1 MDSLL
6 SSLVGLLP
14 HLANGISLGLL
25 FALIALGFMLIVGV
39 METINLAH
47 GSLFALGM
55 YVALFFVTPQL
66 GWFPGLQAAYA
77 GLPIGTRYAIALF
90 AAPVVVGVFGLLLE
104 LCLRRT
110 YGRDPLYG
118 LLLTFGAALVIEELI
133 RLIWGSNEQQLP
145 LPQALSGAFLVGDLI
160 YSRYRVFAS
169 GFAILAI
176 GALWLFLERTPYGA
190 IIKAGAHDSEMVRAL
205 GINLGRLRAAV
216 FALGVALAAIA
227 GVVMAPIWGIRP
239 QVGVDAVVPAFLI
252 IVLGGVG
259 SLWGAVIA
267 GLMVGLVVGLTGAYA
282 SEWSLMSMYVLFIVV
297 VTFRARG
304 LFGKKSALEA

>member
-6 SSLVGLLP
+6 P
-14 HLANGISLGLL
+14 HLVNGISLGLL

-47 GSLFALGM
+47 GSLFTLGM
-55 YVALFFVTPQL
+55 YVALFLAAPRL
-66 GWFPGLQAAYA
+66 GWFPELQAAYLA
-77 GLPIGTRYAIALF
+77 LPVGTRYAIAVF
-90 AAPVVVGVFGLLLE
+90 CAPVIVGVFGLLIE

-118 LLLTFGAALVIEELI
+118 LLLTFGAALVIEEMI
-133 RLIWGSNEQQLP
+133 RLTWGSNEQQLA
-145 LPQALSGAFLVGDLI
+145 LPPSISGAFMLGDLI
-160 YSRYRVFAS
+160 YSRYRFFAS
-169 GFAILAI
+169 GFAIVAI

-205 GINLGRLRAAV
+205 GIHLGRLRAAV

-267 GLMVGLVVGLTGAYA
+267 GLMVGLVMGLTGAYA
-282 SEWSLMSMYVLFIVV
+282 SEWSLMSMYLLFIAV
-297 VTFRARG
+297 VTFRSRG
-304 LFGKKSALEA
+304 LFGKKSVLEA

>member
-1 MDSLL
+1 MNTLL
-6 SSLVGLLP
+6 GLLP
-14 HLANGISLGLL
+14 HLVNGLSLGLL

-55 YVALFFVTPQL
+55 YAALFVIAPKL
-66 GWFPGLQAAYA
+66 GWFPELQAAYM
-77 GLPIGTRYAIALF
+77 GLPLGTRYAIALF
-90 AAPVVVGVFGLLLE
+90 LAPVLVGLFGLLLE

-133 RLIWGSNEQQLP
+133 RLTWGSNEQQLAVP
-145 LPQALSGAFLVGDLI
+145 EFISGAFMAGDLI

-169 GFAILAI
+169 LFAILAI
-176 GALWLFLERTPYGA
+176 VALWLFLEKTPYGA

-205 GINLGRLRAAV
+205 GINLSRLRAAV
-216 FALGVALAAIA
+216 FALGVGLAAIS

-239 QVGVDAVVPAFLI
+239 HVGVDAVVPAFLI

-282 SEWSLMSMYVLFIVV
+282 SEWSLLSMYLLFIAV
-297 VTFRARG
+297 VTFRSRG
-304 LFGKKSALEA
+304 LMGKKSVLDA